1 MRPRHI
7 SGCQYFRGYGRSL
20 LLLSSEVLEGEL
32 LPGKHQ
38 LTLQGNTRLAQ
49 FRRWA
54 QFLTVLVGRIIIDQ
68 LLSL

>member
-7 SGCQYFRGYGRSL
+7 SGCHYFRGYGRSL
-20 LLLSSEVLEGEL
+20 LQHSSEVLQGEL

-38 LTLQGNTRLAQ
+38 LTLLGNTRLAQ

-54 QFLTVLVGRIIIDQ
+54 QFLTVLVGRIIRDQ